1 MNMYKCYC
9 VQITEEQCATL
20 KLPLLLYAS
29 IIIILTRGA
38 SKIFLT
44 RNKQWRVKHM
54 KARDFPC
61 VTLQEWMLVIELFMC
76 R

>member
-1 MNMYKCYC
+1 MHMNMYRCYC
-9 VQITEEQCATL
+9 GQITEEQGATL

-44 RNKQWRVKHM
+44 RNKQWRAKHM
-54 KARDFPC
+54 KARR
-61 VTLQEWMLVIELFMC
+61 LSMC
-76 R
+76 NTARMDARK